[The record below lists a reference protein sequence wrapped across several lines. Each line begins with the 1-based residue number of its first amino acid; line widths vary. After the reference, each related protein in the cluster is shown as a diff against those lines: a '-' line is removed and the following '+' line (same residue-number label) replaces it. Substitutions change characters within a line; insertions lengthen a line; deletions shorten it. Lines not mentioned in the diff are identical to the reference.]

1 MLRSVT
7 ELEKYTIGA
16 TDGTIG
22 SVKDCYFDDDAWV
35 VRYLVVKTGA
45 WLVGREVL
53 ISPLSVSDAP
63 SEGRILQVSISKDQ
77 VKNSPSID
85 TQKPVSRQH
94 EMGYSS
100 YYGYPYYW
108 GGPGLWGEGAYPGAI
123 LTGAGPRTG
132 AADIDYMRAQE
143 KNEDAAYSLE
153 EQRRAKE
160 DEHLRSCE
168 AVMGYHIH
176 AIDGDIGHVDGFL
189 VDEQT
194 WAIRYVIVN
203 TSNWWLG
210 HQSLIAPSWFKDVSW
225 VYSKVTTNLTRQ
237 EIKSAP
243 AYDSQLVLNRSDE
256 EGIYRHYQRS
266 GYWRDKNG
274 REAA

>member
-1 MLRSVT
+1 MLRSVK

-53 ISPLSVSDAP
+53 ISPLSVGDSDTAA
-63 SEGRILQVSISKDQ
+63 RVLHVSISKDQ
-77 VKNSPSID
+77 VKNSPSVD
-85 TQKPVSRQH
+85 SQKPVSRQH

-108 GGPGLWGEGAYPGAI
+108 GGVGLWGGGAYPGAL
-123 LTGAGPRTG
+123 LTGVGLESG
-132 AADIDYMRAQE
+132 AANIDYTRAQAS
-143 KNEDAAYSLE
+143 NENVAYLRE
-153 EQRRAKE
+153 TQRRE
-160 DEHLRSCE
+160 NDDQHLRSCE
-168 AVMGYHIH
+168 AVKGYHLH
-176 AIDGDIGHVDGFL
+176 ATDGDIGHVDGFL

-194 WAIRYVIVN
+194 WAIQYLIVN

-210 HQSLIAPSWFKDVSW
+210 HQVLIAPAWFEDVSW
-225 VYSKVTTNLTRQ
+225 VYSKITTSLTRQ
-237 EIKSAP
+237 EVRSSP
-243 AYDSQLVLNRSDE
+243 AYDALLAPNRVDE
-256 EGIYRHYQRS
+256 EGIYRHYQRK
-266 GYWRDKNG
+266 GYWHDRTG

>member
-22 SVKDCYFDDDAWV
+22 SVKDCYFDDEAWV

-53 ISPLSVSDAP
+53 ISPLSVRDSD
-63 SEGRILQVSISKDQ
+63 GRVFRVSISKDQ
-77 VKNSPSID
+77 VKKSPSIE

-94 EMGYSS
+94 EMEYSA

-108 GGPGLWGEGAYPGAI
+108 GGVGRWGRGAYPGAMS
-123 LTGAGPRTG
+123 TGIGLGSG
-132 AADIDYMRAQE
+132 ASDIDYTRAQLR
-143 KNEDAAYSLE
+143 NADAADSRE
-153 EQRRAKE
+153 AQRQAN
-160 DEHLRSCE
+160 DDQHLRSCE
-168 AVMGYHIH
+168 AVKGYHIH
-176 AIDGDIGHVDGFL
+176 ATDGDIGHVDGFL

-194 WAIRYVIVN
+194 WAVQYLIVN

-210 HQSLIAPSWFKDVSW
+210 HQVLLAPAWFEDVSW
-225 VYSKVTTNLTRQ
+225 VYSKVTTSLTRQ
-237 EIKSAP
+237 EVKSAP
-243 AYDSQLVLNRSDE
+243 AYDALRALNRGDE
-256 EGIYRHYQRS
+256 ENIYRHYQRQ
-266 GYWRDKNG
+266 GYWHERNG

>member
-7 ELEKYTIGA
+7 DLEKYTIGA

-22 SVKDCYFDDDAWV
+22 RVKDCYFDDEAWV
-35 VRYLVVKTGA
+35 IRYLVVKTGA

-53 ISPLSVSDAP
+53 ISPWSVRDSDTDERVLP
-63 SEGRILQVSISKDQ
+63 VSISKDQ
-77 VKNSPSID
+77 VKKSPNID

-94 EMGYSS
+94 EMEYSA

-108 GGPGLWGEGAYPGAI
+108 GGAGLWGRGAYPGA
-123 LTGAGPRTG
+123 LTGVGLGSG
-132 AADIDYMRAQE
+132 ASNIDYTRARE
-143 KNEDAAYSLE
+143 RKAEAAYSRD
-153 EQRRAKE
+153 EQRHAN
-160 DEHLRSCE
+160 DDQHLRSCE
-168 AVMGYHIH
+168 AVKGYHIH
-176 AIDGDIGHVDGFL
+176 ASDGDIGHVDGFL

-194 WAIRYVIVN
+194 WAIRYLIVN

-210 HQSLIAPSWFKDVSW
+210 HQVLLAPAWFDDVSW
-225 VYSKVTTNLTRQ
+225 VYSKVTTSLTRE

-243 AYDSQLVLNRSDE
+243 AYDASLSLNRGDE
-256 EGIYRHYQRS
+256 ESVHRHYHRQ
-266 GYWRDKNG
+266 GYWHDRTG